1 MQYTIPHYFKSFH
14 CIGGKCPDTCCAG
27 WQIQIDPAS
36 LKKYRKAKGA
46 LGARLHNEIDWKERS
61 FRQYEGR
68 CAFLN
73 DENLCDLYLEGGG
86 EQAFCKTCRTYPRHI
101 EEFEGL
107 REISLS
113 LSCPAAA
120 RLILESEAPVKFLHG
135 ETDKEETYP
144 DFDFFLFTK
153 LMDARNLCFR
163 ILQDRSRPMKLRLSI
178 VLALAHDLQ
187 VHIARGTLFKTD
199 ALLARYEASTV
210 WEWFDRKLSGMEFTK
225 DSSERTLQNLFD
237 ILDQLEVLR
246 PDWPPYRKQAESIL
260 RFAMQKNTKSI
271 SSYATAG
278 APVFQEVFSDVVTEQ
293 LMVYFLFTY
302 FAGAVY
308 DQDAWGKMKFSFA
321 SVILIRELFRAE
333 CLMNPAEADHERL
346 LQTAWRFARELEHS
360 DPNKELMEKRLG
372 NERLFHLRH
381 MLSLLF

>member
-1 MQYTIPHYFKSFH
+1 MTKTYVTFIWKRRRAGILQNL
-14 CIGGKCPDTCCAG
+14 PD
-27 WQIQIDPAS
+27 
-36 LKKYRKAKGA
+36 
-46 LGARLHNEIDWKERS
+46 
-61 FRQYEGR
+61 
-68 CAFLN
+68 
-73 DENLCDLYLEGGG
+73 
-86 EQAFCKTCRTYPRHI
+86 YPRHI

-163 ILQDRSRPMKLRLSI
+163 ILQDRSRPMKLRLAI

-225 DSSERTLQNLFD
+225 DSAERTLQNLFD
-237 ILDQLEVLR
+237 ILDQLEYCARTGLLTASRLNPSFALPCRKTRKAFR
-246 PDWPPYRKQAESIL
+246 PMR
-260 RFAMQKNTKSI
+260 R
-271 SSYATAG
+271 AG
-278 APVFQEVFSDVVTEQ
+278 APCFQEVFSDVVTEQ

-333 CLMNPAEADHERL
+333 CLMNRRKQITKDFFRL
-346 LQTAWRFARELEHS
+346 PGGLPGAGT
-360 DPNKELMEKRLG
+360 LG
-372 NERLFHLRH
+372 SE
-381 MLSLLF
+381 